1 MSQPFEDEQEVEAT
15 VRACLRDV
23 LGIDQ
28 ARVAAFDESTR
39 LFGAMPEFDSMATAG
54 FLAEIEERLAIRV
67 DEIDGEALATFGSL
81 MAFILP
87 RALR

>member
-1 MSQPFEDEQEVEAT
+1 MSQPFEDEREVEAT

-23 LGIDQ
+23 LGIDA

-87 RALR
+87 RTLR

>member
-1 MSQPFEDEQEVEAT
+1 MGQPPADEQQVDAT

-23 LGIDQ
+23 LGIDA

-67 DEIDGEALATFGSL
+67 DEIDGEALSTFGSL

-87 RALR
+87 RALT

>member
-1 MSQPFEDEQEVEAT
+1 MTQHFEDEQEVEAT

-23 LGIDQ
+23 LGIDA
-28 ARVAAFDESTR
+28 ARVAGFDESTR
-39 LFGAMPEFDSMATAG
+39 LFGALPEFDSMATAG

>member
-1 MSQPFEDEQEVEAT
+1 MSQPFEDEQQVDAT

-23 LGIDQ
+23 LGLDA
-28 ARVAAFDESTR
+28 ARVAGFDESTR

-87 RALR
+87 RTLR